1 MDVKYVEIGG
11 SFSKRIQCKR
21 NHCSKEYG
29 EEIAG
34 RTTSTYYEHNCIGYK
49 QALKFRTEGVRE
61 KMIFLMKI
69 CHSLDIQQVKPRVG
83 TLAPSPGPNVLL
95 LSFMVGINH
104 LF

>member
-34 RTTSTYYEHNCIGYK
+34 RTTSTYYEHNCIGNK
-49 QALKFRTEGVRE
+49 QDVDMNEIEEVSH
-61 KMIFLMKI
+61 KI
-69 CHSLDIQQVKPRVG
+69 K
-83 TLAPSPGPNVLL
+83 
-95 LSFMVGINH
+95 
-104 LF
+104 